1 MLCVAEIKQT
11 MVKKIVSGALAILWL
26 CSASPAHS
34 IERYTAHGGPVKYL
48 TLSADKT
55 MMVSASFDYS
65 AVVWDI
71 TDFSETAT
79 LIGHDA
85 AVNIAQFSDDGKW
98 LATGG
103 DDSKILLW
111 RMDAIRKQG
120 SDAEP
125 IILNGHLGKI
135 VDLSYSADSRYLISS
150 SWDGSAKIWD
160 MVKADSGNP
169 LLMSLEGHEG
179 PVNAA
184 RFSDNGQFVYTAGY
198 DGHIRYWRLRDQSY
212 LRSIIKNGWGVNV
225 MHIDEFAGILA
236 YGTTDG
242 AMVVHDLD
250 TDTEML
256 RMGEERVPVLSVSQS
271 SDRKQIA
278 FGDAKGFVKIIDSR
292 EFSLLRD
299 FKAANG
305 PIWSVLL
312 IAETGDLVVASLDD
326 HITKWQIH
334 DFPPQILESPKK
346 NHRFFPQADV
356 GNGQK
361 QFARKCSVCHT
372 LVQDGAK
379 RAGPSLFGV
388 FGRRAGTYPD
398 YTYSKALQNSD
409 IIWSAD
415 SIAKL
420 FTEGP
425 DIVTPGTKMPIQR
438 MKNKQDRDDLIR
450 YLEKATQP

>member
-1 MLCVAEIKQT
+1 MLCVAEKKQT
-11 MVKKIVSGALAILWL
+11 MIKKIVSGALAILWL
-26 CSASPAHS
+26 CSAFPALS

-184 RFSDNGQFVYTAGY
+184 RFF
-198 DGHIRYWRLRDQSY
+198 R
-212 LRSIIKNGWGVNV
+212 
-225 MHIDEFAGILA
+225 
-236 YGTTDG
+236 
-242 AMVVHDLD
+242 
-250 TDTEML
+250 
-256 RMGEERVPVLSVSQS
+256 
-271 SDRKQIA
+271 
-278 FGDAKGFVKIIDSR
+278 
-292 EFSLLRD
+292 
-299 FKAANG
+299 
-305 PIWSVLL
+305 
-312 IAETGDLVVASLDD
+312 
-326 HITKWQIH
+326 
-334 DFPPQILESPKK
+334 
-346 NHRFFPQADV
+346 
-356 GNGQK
+356 
-361 QFARKCSVCHT
+361 
-372 LVQDGAK
+372 
-379 RAGPSLFGV
+379 
-388 FGRRAGTYPD
+388 
-398 YTYSKALQNSD
+398 
-409 IIWSAD
+409 
-415 SIAKL
+415 
-420 FTEGP
+420 
-425 DIVTPGTKMPIQR
+425 
-438 MKNKQDRDDLIR
+438 
-450 YLEKATQP
+450 